1 MVSVFSGIGTQNVI
15 TVFMA
20 KKIDLVKT
28 LTFISVIF
36 SIIGSIALLVIFSR
50 VDVGIL
56 AIGDILCGYGLLTKQ
71 PWSRILGLVMSFVGL
86 CSIPI
91 GTALGIYGMWTL
103 FDEDAI
109 ALLNSNTQS

>member
-1 MVSVFSGIGTQNVI
+1 MKRDMSKHLKILGCLFIARSVLI
-15 TVFMA
+15 
-20 KKIDLVKT
+20 
-28 LTFISVIF
+28 
-36 SIIGSIALLVIFSR
+36 LVIICVVKNYFMINSDLGST
-50 VDVGIL
+50 VIIIVGIL

-103 FDEDAI
+103 FDEDTI
-109 ALLNSNTQS
+109 ALLNSNTQP